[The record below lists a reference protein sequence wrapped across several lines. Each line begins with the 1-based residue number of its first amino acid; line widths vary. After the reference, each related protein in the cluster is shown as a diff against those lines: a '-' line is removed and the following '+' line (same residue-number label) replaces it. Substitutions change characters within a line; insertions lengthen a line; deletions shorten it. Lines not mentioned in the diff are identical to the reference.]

1 MRSPYAVLGVSQA
14 ARDDD
19 IKAAYRKLAKL
30 WHPDQNHVDPRAQDV
45 FAEINNAYQL
55 LSDQPRR
62 KLFDTGKIDA
72 SGRRKKK
79 RTIVNTGFNPFAKAK
94 EVFITPSIFPDLN
107 PKPAKSTVEQ
117 KPNDAAQVRAKPNVK
132 KPNPSQSQAQSQVQ
146 SQVKAQHAF
155 KRELG
160 QDGDFDGLVNEIFGS
175 EAERLAAEKLAKLKA
190 QQSALS
196 PNRDQVSD
204 FQKAPSFHDEAMSVL
219 DDAFTKFEKQRATS
233 VTRAPDRLYQLE
245 VDLVDIFT
253 GTTLPVQPGNKN
265 SLNIYI
271 PAGTPDGGQVVIEK
285 MGGCRKGEI
294 PGDIIV
300 TVKYKS
306 NQQFWTLNGELHTN
320 LAVDLADAVLGG
332 EVTAQSPEGPVSFM
346 LPDWTSSNHVIR
358 IPKRGLPNL
367 VGERGDLCANV
378 CILLPEKPNEDLK
391 NVLKKTRKTWFM

>member
-19 IKAAYRKLAKL
+19 IKSAYRKLAKL
-30 WHPDQNHVDPRAQDV
+30 WHPDQNHADPRAKDV

-94 EVFITPSIFPDLN
+94 DIFTTPSETN
-107 PKPAKSTVEQ
+107 EAPAKTDKNPDEL
-117 KPNDAAQVRAKPNVK
+117 KPKDAAQSRSKPQVK
-132 KPNPSQSQAQSQVQ
+132 KPSQPQQ
-146 SQVKAQHAF
+146 AF

-160 QDGDFDGLVNEIFGS
+160 QEGDFDGLVNEIFGS
-175 EAERLAAEKLAKLKA
+175 EAERLAAKKLAKFKSQRANAKLDRRQNKNT
-190 QQSALS
+190 QQT
-196 PNRDQVSD
+196 
-204 FQKAPSFHDEAMSVL
+204 PSFHDEAMSVL

-233 VTRAPDRLYQLE
+233 TTRAPDRLYQLE
-245 VDLVDIFT
+245 IDLVDIFT

-306 NQQFWTLNGELHTN
+306 NQQFWMLNGELHTN

-378 CILLPEKPNEDLK
+378 CILLPEKPNNALK
-391 NVLKKTRKTWFM
+391 DVLKKTRKTWFM